1 MMGQEE
7 GFRFGICKGLLSLV
21 LRELA
26 YSTFRIGLYSP
37 IKVGVLGETDPKTTP
52 FWKRFLAGALAGGI
66 GSMIAQPVDLVKTRA
81 QGMRPGEWKPI

>member
-1 MMGQEE
+1 MGQEE
-7 GFRFGICKGLLSLV
+7 GFRFGICKGLLSLIF
-21 LRELA
+21 RELA

-37 IKVGVLGETDPKTTP
+37 IKVRLLGETDPKTTP

-81 QGMRPGEWKPI
+81 